1 MLKIKDLI
9 KVFPGPVAALRGVS
23 LEIGDGLFGLL
34 GPNGAGKSTLMG
46 CITGGVVPTSGIV
59 LLDGHDVIA
68 NPQFVRDR
76 LGYLPQDF
84 GLYPELSGAAML
96 DLLLQLKG
104 IGPTRARRDMVDAL
118 LEQVNLRHAAKRRV
132 STYSGG
138 MRQRLGI
145 AQAIAGSPRLIVLD
159 EPTAG
164 LDPAER
170 NRLYELLSE
179 LGRDRIIILST
190 HIVEDV
196 STVCSRFAIIS
207 NGLCAMD
214 GLTADARR
222 SLDGRIHEGIVDRRE
237 GSEIESRLRVTSR
250 SLVEGT
256 RLQLRVSCDAIDAP
270 PGFSIVP
277 ATLADAYFMTV
288 QDDTPKAA
296 R

>member
-23 LEIGDGLFGLL
+23 FDIGDGLFGLL

-46 CITGGVVPTSGIV
+46 CITGGLVPTSGSV

-68 NPQFVRDR
+68 DPQFVRDR

-84 GLYPELSGAAML
+84 GLYQELSGDAML

-104 IGPTRARRDMVDAL
+104 IGNARARREVADAL

-132 STYSGG
+132 SSYSGG

-145 AQAIAGSPRLIVLD
+145 AQAMAGNPRLIVLD

-170 NRLYELLSE
+170 NRFYELLAE

-196 STVCSRFAIIS
+196 STLCSRFAVIS
-207 NGLCAMD
+207 HGRCAME
-214 GLTADARR
+214 GPTADARR
-222 SLDGRIHEGIVDRRE
+222 SLEGRIHEGIVDREE
-237 GSEIESRLRVTSR
+237 GSEIESRMLVTAR

-256 RLQLRVSCDAIDAP
+256 QLQLRVSCDPGEAP
-270 PGFSIVP
+270 PGFTAVP
-277 ATLADAYFMTV
+277 ATLADAYFMAVRNSVTE
-288 QDDTPKAA
+288 AA